1 MWWRW
6 EVKVFGEKGCS
17 LVLHLLCNE
26 RSTKMQIER
35 MKWLRRGFV
44 AQWSHDEQSGSAE
57 FLQNSAEFSAEFC
70 RIKTQNLSSQLHG
83 HQNLPIPPFNSL
95 PFNTKS
101 HPTFHLQDSLRKL
114 MLQSQNA
121 SRSIYQSKCA
131 QQSKCIHND
140 KQAKIHI
147 PQFYAHL
154 NDTKINE
161 SRSFSYHKQESFIW
175 TSWTQ
180 NAHQANTQKNQLST
194 SSVGT

>member
-1 MWWRW
+1 M
-6 EVKVFGEKGCS
+6 FGEKGCS

-44 AQWSHDEQSGSAE
+44 AQRTHDEQSGSAE
-57 FLQNSAEFSAEFC
+57 FSAE
-70 RIKTQNLSSQLHG
+70 NLSSQLHG
-83 HQNLPIPPFNSL
+83 HQNHPLPSFNSL
-95 PFNTKS
+95 PLNTKS

-161 SRSFSYHKQESFIW
+161 SRPFSYHKQESFI
-175 TSWTQ
+175 
-180 NAHQANTQKNQLST
+180 
-194 SSVGT
+194 